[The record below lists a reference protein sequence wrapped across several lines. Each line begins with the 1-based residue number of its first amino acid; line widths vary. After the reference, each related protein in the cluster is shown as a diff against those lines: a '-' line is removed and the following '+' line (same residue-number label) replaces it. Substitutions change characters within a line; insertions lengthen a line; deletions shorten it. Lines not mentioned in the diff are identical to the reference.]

1 MNQDYNR
8 DCCWT
13 LERFSLRYNHFAIID
28 TDDYLADSL
37 FVRHK
42 VRVWFSTEF
51 GKDDSPYRVIMC
63 KCRKKDTPKFLDA
76 IKELPNK
83 MLLCGYR
90 DYLTFCAELKNKLE
104 TAKANG
110 GVDRNAPNG
119 SALQT
124 K

>member
-1 MNQDYNR
+1 MSQDYNH

-13 LERFSLRYNHFAIID
+13 LERFSLFYDHFAIID
-28 TDDYLADSL
+28 TEEYLADAL

-42 VRVWFSTEF
+42 VRVWFSSEF

-63 KCRKKDTPKFLDA
+63 KCRKKDTPKFLNA

-83 MLLCGYR
+83 MLLCGYQ
-90 DYLTFCAELKNKLE
+90 DYLNFCAELKSKLE

-110 GVDRNAPNG
+110 GVDYHATG
-119 SALQT
+119 CSSAQAE
-124 K
+124 